1 MSILKYWRKMKEKT
15 KNFDDVV
22 PVVHG
27 HWILEREPSKPLYLR
42 FRCSVCGNVYR
53 YIGAVDITPGAHRQ
67 WEWFDE
73 DTGMPLNVA
82 TFDHCPNCKVRM
94 DGDENV

>member
-1 MSILKYWRKMKEKT
+1 MKEKT

-42 FRCSVCGNVYR
+42 FRCSVCGNDYR

-67 WEWFDE
+67 AVTDMNLILWLGIW
-73 DTGMPLNVA
+73 GCAMPSWTVGIVVL
-82 TFDHCPNCKVRM
+82 KV
-94 DGDENV
+94 

>member
-1 MSILKYWRKMKEKT
+1 MEEKT
-15 KNFDDVV
+15 KNFDDIV
-22 PVVHG
+22 PVVHR

-42 FRCSVCGNVYR
+42 FRCSVCGNDYR